1 MFAIHLRGP
10 NDRNGNPVRCY
21 LILDNDGDAVDAV
34 DEEYKSHGALKRN
47 YPDVKIGV
55 SIETTSAEV
64 RGWLATFD
72 GRVKASR

>member
-1 MFAIHLRGP
+1 MFAIYLKGP

-34 DEEYKSHGALKRN
+34 DEGYAGHGALKRD
-47 YPDVKIGV
+47 YPDVKIGAT
-55 SIETTSAEV
+55 IATTAAEV

-72 GRVKASR
+72 GRVNASK